1 MEVTMQQRALLTP
14 KVTQP
19 LELGQKGARV
29 FILTLKMKDTEGRS
43 EELALL
49 DICKPPVHREGQA

>member
-19 LELGQKGARV
+19 FELGQDGARV
-29 FILTLKMKDTEGRS
+29 FILTLKMKDTEGMS
-43 EELALL
+43 EGLALL
-49 DICKPPVHREGQA
+49 DICKPPAHREGHA